1 MSSTETMLHYAL
13 LDRYCGPN
21 TGNVHIIADL
31 YAEVIGVLT
40 QSKWASLMH
49 VAYTL
54 SGPSQ
59 IFRNFIY
66 KYICIFVYV
75 CLFVCVLRFQAV
87 RKKFITELKELRQ
100 KEQSPY
106 VVQSIISLIMGMK
119 FFRVKMYPVE
129 DFEASFQFM
138 QVAYSCLSAV
148 YMSYLPECTY
158 DRCLLNFHHFVL
170 PWAFCSKSAGLI
182 KPDE

>member
-1 MSSTETMLHYAL
+1 MLNASI
-13 LDRYCGPN
+13 DRYCGPN

-40 QSKWASLMH
+40 QSKWESFFCLLLNTII
-49 VAYTL
+49 YNL
-54 SGPSQ
+54 SYSQ
-59 IFRNFIY
+59 SHLNLSHLCWGVFLEIYIF
-66 KYICIFVYV
+66 CV
-75 CLFVCVLRFQAV
+75 CVCVLRFQAV

-138 QVAYSCLSAV
+138 QVNYCCLFIHVCHSVPTVSVADV
-148 YMSYLPECTY
+148 RVC
-158 DRCLLNFHHFVL
+158 
-170 PWAFCSKSAGLI
+170 
-182 KPDE
+182 

>member
-1 MSSTETMLHYAL
+1 MTGSDRLRFICDDVEVLMSPPPCSPSSSNNSAYIACKEPARGTFSGGSIKYTSI
-13 LDRYCGPN
+13 DRYCGPN

-40 QSKWASLMH
+40 QSK
-49 VAYTL
+49 
-54 SGPSQ
+54 
-59 IFRNFIY
+59 
-66 KYICIFVYV
+66 
-75 CLFVCVLRFQAV
+75 FQAV
-87 RKKFITELKELRQ
+87 RKKFITELKELRL

-138 QVAYSCLSAV
+138 QV
-148 YMSYLPECTY
+148 
-158 DRCLLNFHHFVL
+158 N
-170 PWAFCSKSAGLI
+170 
-182 KPDE
+182 